1 MPAKE
6 QHRAL
11 TRSEGHPARAR
22 ALPRRAAGARDP
34 AGEPGRQA
42 SAAARSRTRSTASV
56 GSPPPPPASGSFSF
70 SSSSSSSS
78 FSWFSCLDP
87 PPPPP
92 FLFLPSASRWAA
104 ATAPSNSPIRAPSTS
119 ACRPAA
125 PPPPSS
131 SSPSICIPPRAPAR
145 PWASRRSARRDA
157 SASASPGATALFL
170 WWCSNWARR
179 RSDAPDDG
187 EGRGE
192 EGGEGSG
199 ASSSSS
205 SLPSAT
211 SATSAAAAAA
221 ASAALVFLGMV
232 VSYGGG
238 ARRLEEGERRRL
250 KKKKAAAGVQW
261 VPGTRF
267 SFHYA
272 RQGHGKGV
280 GGVGA
285 KKPPT
290 AKTTAETPDV
300 LNPTPYGNSKLP
312 FAPPAEGER
321 GFGFLSSSRSE
332 MGERTS
338 SPVSPN
344 QEERPWEEEGWEDT
358 WMPRSNHLVVHLPT
372 IYIIIYMLCCWGLP
386 ASAPLSVS
394 SRLVSHKHTQTH
406 TTPQIHHPSYSF
418 FFFTA

>member
-1 MPAKE
+1 M
-6 QHRAL
+6 
-11 TRSEGHPARAR
+11 ARAGG
-22 ALPRRAAGARDP
+22 RRGGKAP
-34 AGEPGRQA
+34 EP
-42 SAAARSRTRSTASV
+42 
-56 GSPPPPPASGSFSF
+56 
-70 SSSSSSSS
+70 
-78 FSWFSCLDP
+78 LP

-92 FLFLPSASRWAA
+92 
-104 ATAPSNSPIRAPSTS
+104 
-119 ACRPAA
+119 
-125 PPPPSS
+125 PP
-131 SSPSICIPPRAPAR
+131 CPRRLRRLRLRQLRRQAR
-145 PWASRRSARRDA
+145 PWSSWAWWLV
-157 SASASPGATALFL
+157 TA
-170 WWCSNWARR
+170 
-179 RSDAPDDG
+179 G
-187 EGRGE
+187 GR
-192 EGGEGSG
+192 
-199 ASSSSS
+199 
-205 SLPSAT
+205 
-211 SATSAAAAAA
+211 
-221 ASAALVFLGMV
+221 
-232 VSYGGG
+232 
-238 ARRLEEGERRRL
+238 RRLEEGERRRL

-338 SPVSPN
+338 PPVSPN
-344 QEERPWEEEGWEDT
+344 QERPWEEEGREDT